1 MVDFQMIVADFEKQ
15 KKMLVGYHH
24 LKLVIVVAV
33 ESVVFL
39 DYQFVYHVLG
49 VYNIHPR
56 RRSKLHTDRVKS
68 KTRRKKI
75 QDFQTN
81 PPPL

>member
-1 MVDFQMIVADFEKQ
+1 
-15 KKMLVGYHH
+15 MLVGYHH

-56 RRSKLHTDRVKS
+56 RRRRSKLHKDRVKS
-68 KTRRKKI
+68 KTRGKEI
-75 QDFQTN
+75 
-81 PPPL
+81 